1 MKSLFVVLAVAAATW
16 VASDAL
22 AQSSTSDNAATVNP
36 ELNRRESRSY
46 DNLVDHDS
54 AFRNQRMHRECDTIE
69 GEDLR
74 RQCRES
80 FGATATNSSGSS
92 DLRRTNTGRGTAR

>member
-22 AQSSTSDNAATVNP
+22 AQSTSDNAATVNP

-54 AFRNQRMHRECDTIE
+54 AFRNQRMHRECDPIE
-69 GEDLR
+69 GDDLR
-74 RQCRES
+74 RQCLES
-80 FGATATNSSGSS
+80 FGATATNSSGSG

>member
-1 MKSLFVVLAVAAATW
+1 MKSLFVLFAFAAATW

-22 AQSSTSDNAATVNP
+22 AQSSSDSAANLNP

-54 AFRNQRMHRECDTIE
+54 AFRNQRMHRECDPIE
-69 GEDLR
+69 SDDLR
-74 RQCRES
+74 RQCMDS

-92 DLRRTNTGRGTAR
+92 DQRRTGVGRGSLR